1 MIVIEKLKD
10 EPIGVGAIV
19 QTKLFTGKI
28 IYSLFIKEQS
38 DEIAT
43 AAVIVQCLDSL
54 RSAMIEEKINSVSI
68 SKTGDGLEKIHWLP
82 IEITLREHWK
92 TGPPKLTICTGE
104 VIISLPDNRL
114 GIISEAHDSA
124 IGGHNGIT
132 KTYRR
137 IREQY
142 F

>member
-54 RSAMIEEKINSVSI
+54 RFAMIEEKINSVSI